1 MEGPNNLSVA
11 TTHSASDKGASLRL
25 CFPSGCNC
33 ANMGTLERLSLA
45 TEQGLSKEPE
55 EDHMKMYK
63 LCLLIF
69 LQPGIAEEL
78 LSLNPLPL
86 PTIFS

>member
-1 MEGPNNLSVA
+1 
-11 TTHSASDKGASLRL
+11 
-25 CFPSGCNC
+25 
-33 ANMGTLERLSLA
+33 MGTLERLSLA
-45 TEQGLSKEPE
+45 TEQWLSKEPE

-78 LSLNPLPL
+78 LSLKSLPL